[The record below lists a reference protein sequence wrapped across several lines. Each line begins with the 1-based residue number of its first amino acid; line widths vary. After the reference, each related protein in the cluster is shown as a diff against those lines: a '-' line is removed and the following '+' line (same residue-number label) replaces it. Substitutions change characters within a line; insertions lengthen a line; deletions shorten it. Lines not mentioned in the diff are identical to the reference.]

1 MIIREKYLSKIR
13 PFYDQDLIKVI
24 MGIRRCGKSV
34 ILLQIIDELKEKGIP
49 ESQIIYINFENEDY
63 SFIKDDLD
71 LHNYIKEKIIN
82 TEKYYLFFDEIQNVE
97 HWEKAINSFKAS
109 KNVSIFIT
117 GSNSDLLSG
126 ELATHIAGRY
136 VSFKVY
142 PFTFKEVCELKN
154 LTDKQ
159 DIETAFNDYIIWGG
173 MPQRFMMTDEF
184 QVRTYLTDVYDSIL
198 VKDIISR
205 FNIKDLDLFNRVVEY
220 IVTTP
225 SQNFSADNLS
235 NYFANKDDREV
246 SKNTLYNYLEYMA
259 KAMLVNKAERYDVRG
274 KRILTGK
281 YKYYLTDLGLGQIK
295 NTGKRLQIGAYL
307 ENIVYNELISA
318 GYDVKIG
325 GIDKGEID
333 FIATRFKEKIYIQ
346 VAYILADDSVVER
359 EFGAFKTIEDNFPK
373 YVLTMDK
380 LDFSQDGIIHKNIID
395 WLLEDRYYILQTLE
409 NCEKMLT

>member
-173 MPQRFMMTDEF
+173 MPQRFMMNDEF

-235 NYFANKDDREV
+235 NYFANKDDRDV

-395 WLLEDRYYILQTLE
+395 WLLEDR
-409 NCEKMLT
+409 